1 MMHPANVPQPR
12 LVHPTDAGRGASRS
26 RDLDRERHDAL
37 TQAEM
42 HRLRRILRSYG
53 PLPRATLRRL
63 AEPSG
68 REIDLDSALGA
79 GVRSGQITALGF
91 GFYEAADT
99 EGQSDR
105 SVAP

>member
-1 MMHPANVPQPR
+1 MMHPVDVPQPG
-12 LVHPTDAGRGASRS
+12 LVHSTDAGRREPRS
-26 RDLDRERHDAL
+26 RDLDRERHEAL

-53 PLPRATLRRL
+53 TLPRATLRRL

-68 REIDLDSALGA
+68 REIDFDSALGA

-105 SVAP
+105 PVAP